1 MRLRIRG
8 PEGQSFLT
16 LQKDST
22 IGDLRTSIAEK
33 TSVHSF
39 DLKYGYPPKPLVLD
53 SFDDAS
59 KLTELPIKL
68 DGEQLLVSVKQPGR
82 PTDTSQPK
90 QTLSGK
96 QKTTQDS
103 TNSLSKVS
111 GEAPNTGTSSSF
123 SFTGVGEAPPANML
137 DSPHQPRQP
146 NQPLSLQRK
155 PNLTVDDPPEVFLPS
170 RAAKLVLR
178 IMPDDNSCLFRA
190 FGSAF
195 FGIMG
200 E

>member
-8 PEGQSFLT
+8 PEGQSSLT
-16 LQKDST
+16 LGKDST
-22 IGDLRTSIAEK
+22 IGDLRTSITEK

-39 DLKYGYPPKPLVLD
+39 DLKYGYPPKPLILD
-53 SFDDAS
+53 SFDNAS

-68 DGEQLLVSVKQPGR
+68 DGEQLLVSVKQPG
-82 PTDTSQPK
+82 PPVNTAQPK
-90 QTLSGK
+90 PMLSGK
-96 QKTTQDS
+96 HDS
-103 TNSLSKVS
+103 INSVSKVS
-111 GEAPNTGTSSSF
+111 DKAPNTGTSSSF

-137 DSPHQPRQP
+137 DSPRQPRRP
-146 NQPLSLQRK
+146 TQPLSLQRK
-155 PNLTVDDPPEVFLPS
+155 TNPTVDDPPEVLLPS